1 MCVSVTYTT
10 MATVTGEVDLTRLKD
25 PQKLFALLFGA
36 VLVVVGILGFVP
48 QVVTDGKLLGVF
60 GINAA
65 HNVVHVLTGLLGL
78 VLGRY
83 AGGASLFNKVGGVL
97 YLLVFV
103 LGAIAVALGSGLF
116 LNLNW
121 ADNLLHL
128 GLAVVVGAVGFG
140 IGERHPT

>member
-1 MCVSVTYTT
+1 
-10 MATVTGEVDLTRLKD
+10 MATATSEADLSTLHD
-25 PQKLFALLFGA
+25 PQKVFALLFGL

-48 QVVTDGKLLGVF
+48 QVVSDGGLLLGIF
-60 GINAA
+60 GINAL

-78 VLGRY
+78 VLGYY

-97 YLLVFV
+97 YLVIFLV
-103 LGAIAVALGSGLF
+103 GTIALALGSELY

-128 GLAVVVGAVGFG
+128 ALALLVGAVGFSV
-140 IGERHPT
+140 GERHPT

>member
-1 MCVSVTYTT
+1 
-10 MATVTGEVDLTRLKD
+10 MATSTAEVDLTRLRD
-25 PQKLFALLFGA
+25 PQKLFALLFGL

-48 QVVTDGKLLGVF
+48 QVVSDGKLFGIF

-65 HNVVHVLTGLLGL
+65 HNLVHVLTGLLGL
-78 VLGRY
+78 VLGMY

-103 LGAIAVALGSGLF
+103 VGVIAVALGSGLY

-128 GLAVVVGAVGFG
+128 ALALVVGTVGFAVGEG
-140 IGERHPT
+140 HPT

>member
-1 MCVSVTYTT
+1 
-10 MATVTGEVDLTRLKD
+10 MATATAEVDLTRLRD
-25 PQKLFALLFGA
+25 PQRVFALLFGA
-36 VLVVVGILGFVP
+36 VLVLVGLLGFVP
-48 QVVTDGKLLGVF
+48 QFVSDDGLLLGIF
-60 GINAA
+60 GINAL

-78 VLGRY
+78 VLGYY

-103 LGAIAVALGSGLF
+103 VGAIAVALGSGLF

-128 GLAVVVGAVGFG
+128 ALALVVGAVGFG
-140 IGERHPT
+140 LGEGHPT

>member
-1 MCVSVTYTT
+1 
-10 MATVTGEVDLTRLKD
+10 MATATAEVDLTRLRD
-25 PQKLFALLFGA
+25 PQRALALLFGA
-36 VLVVVGILGFVP
+36 VLVLVGLLGFVP
-48 QVVTDGKLLGVF
+48 QFVSDDGLLLGVF
-60 GINAA
+60 GVNAL

-78 VLGRY
+78 VLGYY

-103 LGAIAVALGSGLF
+103 VGTVAVAFGSGLF

-128 GLAVVVGAVGFG
+128 ALALVVGAVGFG
-140 IGERHPT
+140 LGEGHPT

>member
-1 MCVSVTYTT
+1 
-10 MATVTGEVDLTRLKD
+10 MATVTAEADLSTLRD
-25 PQKLFALLFGA
+25 PQRLFALLFGL

-48 QVVTDGKLLGVF
+48 QVVSEGGLLLGLF
-60 GINAA
+60 GINAL
-65 HNVVHVLTGLLGL
+65 HNVVHILTGLLGL
-78 VLGRY
+78 VLGYY

-103 LGAIAVALGSGLF
+103 VGTVALALGSELY

-128 GLAVVVGAVGFG
+128 ALALVVGAVGFS
-140 IGERHPT
+140 IGEGHPT